1 VTADYSRRVASDKS
15 FRPPQQ
21 RRSAATLDRI
31 VQAAEELLAERTFEE
46 STVDDI
52 VARAGSSKGSFYSR
66 FADKEALLAYL
77 GGECIARAKATW
89 AEQLG
94 PEDYADAP
102 LEDVVDAFV
111 GRLLDEYRRAGGV
124 MRALFL
130 EARLNPGSEF
140 EQMTDS
146 LDGHIRDALE
156 RLLSARD
163 DVPHRSPRLAA
174 TTTMLLLDSA
184 IREAVFYSNDRGG
197 PLAVRPKDLRGE
209 LVRASC
215 AYLRG

>member
-1 VTADYSRRVASDKS
+1 MASRAN

-31 VQAAEELLAERTFEE
+31 VQAAEELLAERTFNEA
-46 STVDDI
+46 TVDDI

-66 FADKEALLAYL
+66 FADKESLLAYL
-77 GGECIARAKATW
+77 GGECIARSKATW

-94 PEDYADAP
+94 PEEYADAP

-111 GRLLDEYRRAGGV
+111 GRLLDEYERAGGV

-140 EQMTDS
+140 EQMTDD
-146 LDGHIRDALE
+146 LDGHIRAALE
-156 RLLSARD
+156 RFVAARD

-174 TTTMLLLDSA
+174 TTTMLMMDSA
-184 IREAVFYSNDRGG
+184 IREAVFYTNDRGG
-197 PLAVRPKDLRGE
+197 PLAVKPKDLRRE
-209 LVRASC
+209 LVRAGV

>member
-1 VTADYSRRVASDKS
+1 VASEKS

-31 VQAAEELLAERTFEE
+31 VQAAEELLAERTFDEA
-46 STVDDI
+46 TVDDI
-52 VARAGSSKGSFYSR
+52 VARASSSKGSFYSR

-77 GGECIARAKATW
+77 GGECVARAKATW

-94 PEDYADAP
+94 PEDHADEP
-102 LEDVVDAFV
+102 LEDVLERFV

-130 EARLNPGSEF
+130 EARLSPGSEF
-140 EQMTDS
+140 EQMTDE
-146 LDGHIRDALE
+146 LDGHIRGALE
-156 RLLSARD
+156 RFIASRS
-163 DVPHRSPRLAA
+163 DVPHKSPRLAA
-174 TTTMLLLDSA
+174 TTTMLMLDSA

-197 PLAVRPKDLRGE
+197 PLAVRPNDLRRE